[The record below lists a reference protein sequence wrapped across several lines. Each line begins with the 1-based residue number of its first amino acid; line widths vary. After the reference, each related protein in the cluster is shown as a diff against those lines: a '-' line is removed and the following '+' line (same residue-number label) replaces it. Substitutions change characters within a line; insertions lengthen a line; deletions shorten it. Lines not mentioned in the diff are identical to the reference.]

1 MAGGAGDG
9 AVDDVTELVAVG
21 DQLAGGQF
29 PAVGQEVVAV
39 AAVQQQDRVAVFDDS
54 GGADERGT
62 VSAGGREQAGQQR
75 AGDGG
80 AGHGGFLSLVFR
92 AAPGSG
98 PAPLG
103 GDGGAGLWHIAS
115 GRCGGQAA
123 GPRGPPPFAAQAGAL
138 PLLGGQAGATRGF

>member
-54 GGADERGT
+54 GGADERDT

-80 AGHGGFLSLVFR
+80 AGHGGVLFLVFR

-103 GDGGAGLWHIAS
+103 GGGGARLWDHAS
-115 GRCGGQAA
+115 RGFGGAPA
-123 GPRGPPPFAAQAGAL
+123 GDPPPR
-138 PLLGGQAGATRGF
+138 PL